1 MEVPMSHRRRHR
13 HGWHGIKSV
22 QTAVTAPTPAAADS
36 SAADQSASNDAAD
49 AAANDDHNDD

>member
-1 MEVPMSHRRRHR
+1 MSHRRRHR